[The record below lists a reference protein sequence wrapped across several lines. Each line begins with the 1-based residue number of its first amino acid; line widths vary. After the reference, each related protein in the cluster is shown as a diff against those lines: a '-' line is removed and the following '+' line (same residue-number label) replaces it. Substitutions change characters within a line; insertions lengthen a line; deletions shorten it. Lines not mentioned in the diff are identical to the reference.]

1 MNFTTSFFLFI
12 CFPISVVGDFIIKT
26 VCSKRECVGN
36 RIRNI
41 FLILFS
47 LFFYGWT
54 RSVGILCFI
63 IYMVLVYGFGCWIQK
78 SENTAKVRKISMAV
92 SIVVVVAILLYY
104 KYYNFVVQTFGGQ
117 NDSSIKA
124 QTIIAPLGI
133 SFVTFSAISYL
144 VDIYRKDAETG
155 SLSELM
161 LYLSF
166 FPKVIS
172 GPIVLWKDFVPQIQN
187 RKVSDSS
194 YLEGLNRMMIGFA
207 KKVILA
213 DTFGA
218 LVLEIQQQ
226 IGTLGIST
234 LTSWGCA
241 LLYMLEIY
249 YDFAGYSD
257 IAIGIAKLF
266 GFEFKENFHFPYI
279 SQSITEFWRRW
290 HISLGTWFR
299 EYIYIPLG
307 GNRKGKIRTLLNLGI
322 VFLITGIWHGAGWN
336 YIYWGILNGVCVIIE
351 RCIRDTSV
359 YKKIPAVIKWAITM
373 MIVLF
378 GWQLFYYGALEDFN
392 YFVDIMFRK
401 EIFEEMN
408 YTAVYYFSKKILVYM
423 AVAMLGAVLSAW
435 SKLDKIK
442 EKLNSTKSGLVIQEV
457 VLLGLM
463 IVAVISMVNSTY
475 SPFIYF
481 QY

>member
-1 MNFTTSFFLFI
+1 MSFTTNFFLFF
-12 CFPISVVGDFIIKT
+12 CFPVSVIGDFILKII
-26 VCSKRECVGN
+26 CSGREHTGEK
-36 RIRNI
+36 IRNL

-54 RSVGILCFI
+54 RPIGALYFV
-63 IYMVLVYGFGCWIQK
+63 IYMMLVYALGCWIQK
-78 SENTAKVRKISMAV
+78 SENRAAIYRISLAV
-92 SIVVVVAILLYY
+92 SVIVITAVLLYY
-104 KYYNFVVQTFGGQ
+104 KYYNFIVQMIWGENGGLFK
-117 NDSSIKA
+117 I
-124 QTIIAPLGI
+124 QTVIVPLGI
-133 SFVTFSAISYL
+133 SFITFSAISY
-144 VDIYRKDAETG
+144 VIDIYRKDAEKG
-155 SLSELM
+155 SVLEVM
-161 LYLSF
+161 LYLCF

-172 GPIVLWKDFVPQIQN
+172 GPIVLWKDFIPQIQN
-187 RKVSDSS
+187 RKVSDSD

-218 LVLEIQQQ
+218 LVQQIQQQ
-226 IGTLGIST
+226 IGILGIST

-257 IAIGIAKLF
+257 IAIGVAKLF
-266 GFEFKENFHFPYI
+266 GFQFKENFHFPYI

-307 GNRKGKIRTLLNLGI
+307 GNRKGKIRTLVNLGI
-322 VFLITGIWHGAGWN
+322 VFLVTGIWHGAGWN
-336 YIYWGILNGVCVIIE
+336 YIYWGILNGVCVILE
-351 RCIRDTSV
+351 RCVRDTPV

-373 MIVLF
+373 IIVLF
-378 GWQLFYYGALEDFN
+378 GWQLFYYGQMEDFN
-392 YFVDIMFRK
+392 YFIDIMFRK
-401 EIFEEMN
+401 VVFEEMN
-408 YTAVYYFSKKILVYM
+408 YTAIYYFSKKIIIYM
-423 AVAMLGAVLSAW
+423 VIAMIGTVLPAW

-442 EKLNSTKSGLVIQEV
+442 EKLNSTKTGLIFQEI

-463 IVAVISMVNSTY
+463 VVAVVSMVNSTY